1 MQLPGLAPRMLADE
15 CGVVGGVQLSRGR
28 ELEIF
33 VCGLQCQAAERRDLG
48 GFQGGSLVFGGPH
61 ALG

>member
-1 MQLPGLAPRMLADE
+1 MLADE